1 MHLSKSEIKQSIGA
15 FRKKALNAYKNRNLN
30 ETLHWIELCSI
41 VGCQFNLMYED
52 PEIEELYV
60 KIAREVNK
68 PIVDYVPN
76 PNRIVFYD
84 EFCISYVLGIQWID
98 ALAAT
103 GKEILYITTRP
114 IQEDKL
120 RTHILDRVK
129 RYNNIEICVI
139 TEGSSIA
146 TGQALFNSIT
156 SFEPSQLILQMR
168 VNSPANLM
176 LGALPQKILKY
187 NINLDDQTLWYG
199 THGIDY
205 ILEFRPFGASVSMQ
219 KRNFPKDKLLMV
231 PFYPANDEN
240 AFLGLPKECTPDK
253 LVIFSGGDF
262 YKTLDGDRTYWKLI
276 SQILHRWEN
285 VVFLFASKSIPEG
298 DKAIK
303 EFITSEG
310 LEGRFIHITFRPD
323 IYQVFAHCDIYMGT
337 NPTSGSLMSQ
347 LAAVNKKPILQYYA
361 KGTPDD
367 ETEQAICWNAKF
379 QISYDNELDFMT
391 EAERLVIDKS
401 YRDRQ
406 GERLYAAMIKPD
418 QFNEIVKRTLQTNKT
433 QFVIEE
439 YYIDYNILDN
449 RWYYLEKAGFRN
461 VMQYVY
467 SLLGPWDCFKYAP
480 CVFLKKNINRLV
492 NNIKSWISK

>member
-1 MHLSKSEIKQSIGA
+1 MHLSKFEIKQSIGA
-15 FRKKALNAYKNRNLN
+15 FRKKALNAYKKKNLN
-30 ETLHWIELCSI
+30 EALHWIELCSI

-60 KIAREVNK
+60 KIARNVNK

-103 GKEILYITTRP
+103 GKEILYVTTRL

-120 RTHILDRVK
+120 RAHILDRVK

-139 TEGSSIA
+139 TEGSSIEI
-146 TGQALFNSIT
+146 GQALFKSIT
-156 SFEPSQLILQMR
+156 AFEPSQLILQMR

-176 LGALPQKILKY
+176 LGALPQEILKY

-240 AFLGLPKECTPDK
+240 AFQGFPKECTPNK

-262 YKTLDGDRTYWKLI
+262 YKTLDEDRTYWKLI
-276 SQILHRWEN
+276 SQILHRWKN

-303 EFITSEG
+303 EFITTEG

-337 NPTSGSLMSQ
+337 SPTSGSLMSQ
-347 LAAVNKKPILQYYA
+347 LAAINRKPILQYYT

-367 ETEQAICWNAKF
+367 ETEQAICWNDKF
-379 QISYDNELDFMT
+379 QISFDNEKDFLN
-391 EAERLVIDKS
+391 EAQRLIKDKS
-401 YRDRQ
+401 YRCRQ
-406 GERLYAAMIKPD
+406 GERLYEAMIKPE
-418 QFNEIVKRTLQTNKT
+418 QFNEIVERTLETNNT
-433 QFVIEE
+433 QFPIEE
-439 YYIDYNILDN
+439 YRIDYRSLDN
-449 RWYYLEKAGFRN
+449 RWYYLEKAGFRKA
-461 VMQYVY
+461 MPYVY
-467 SLLGPWDCFKYAP
+467 SLLGPWDCLRYAP
-480 CVFLKKNINRLV
+480 LVFIKKNLNR
-492 NNIKSWISK
+492 IISKFKKL

>member
-1 MHLSKSEIKQSIGA
+1 MHLSKFEIKQSIGA
-15 FRKKALNAYKNRNLN
+15 FRKKALDAYKKKNLN
-30 ETLHWIELCSI
+30 EALYWIELCSI
-41 VGCQFNLMYED
+41 VGCQFNLIYED

-60 KIAREVNK
+60 KIAKDVNK

-76 PNRIVFYD
+76 PHRIVLYD

-103 GKEILYITTRP
+103 GKEIRYVTTRP
-114 IQEDKL
+114 IQDDKL
-120 RTHILDRVK
+120 RAHILDRAK
-129 RYNNIEICVI
+129 RYNNIDICVI
-139 TEGSSIA
+139 TEDSSIA
-146 TGQALFNSIT
+146 IGQALFKSIT

-176 LGALPQKILKY
+176 LGALPQEILKY

-219 KRNFPKDKLLMV
+219 KRNFSKDKLLMV

-240 AFLGLPKECTPDK
+240 AFLGFPKECTSDK

-262 YKTLDGDRTYWKLI
+262 YKTLDDDRTYWKLI

-337 NPTSGSLMSQ
+337 SPTSGSLMSQ
-347 LAAVNKKPILQYYA
+347 LAAVNKKPILQYYT

-391 EAERLVIDKS
+391 EAERLIIDKS
-401 YRDRQ
+401 YRVSQ
-406 GERLYAAMIKPD
+406 GERLYDAMIKPD
-418 QFNEIVKRTLQTNKT
+418 QFNETVKRTLETNKT
-433 QFVIEE
+433 QFAINE

-461 VMQYVY
+461 AMPYVY

-480 CVFLKKNINRLV
+480 CVFFKKNINRV
-492 NNIKSWISK
+492 INNIKSWISK

>member
-1 MHLSKSEIKQSIGA
+1 MHLSKFEIIQSIGA
-15 FRKKALNAYKNRNLN
+15 FRKKALKAYEKRDLN
-30 ETLHWIELCSI
+30 ETLYWVERCSI
-41 VGCQFNLMYED
+41 LGCQFNLVYED

-60 KIAREVNK
+60 KIARDVNK

-84 EFCISYVLGIQWID
+84 EFCISYVLGIQWVD

-103 GKEILYITTRP
+103 GKDILYITTRT
-114 IQEDKL
+114 IQDDKL
-120 RTHILDRVK
+120 RSHILERVK
-129 RYNNIEICVI
+129 KHKNIRIELIS
-139 TEGSSIA
+139 EDSPIA
-146 TGQALFNSIT
+146 TGQALYKAVTAFC
-156 SFEPSQLILQMR
+156 PSQLILQMR

-176 LGALPQKILKY
+176 LGALPHDILRY

-205 ILEFRPFGASVSMQ
+205 ILEFRPFGASVSRQ
-219 KRNFPKDKLLMV
+219 KRGFTKDKLLMV

-240 AFLGLPKECTPDK
+240 AFQGFPRECTHDK

-262 YKTLDGDRTYWKLI
+262 YKTLDDDRTYWKLI
-276 SQILHRWEN
+276 SQILHKWDN

-303 EFITSEG
+303 EFIKNEK

-337 NPTSGSLMSQ
+337 SPTSGSLMSQ
-347 LAAVNKKPILQYYA
+347 LAAINRKPILQYYA

-367 ETEQAICWNAKF
+367 ETEQAICWNDKF
-379 QISYDNELDFMT
+379 QISFDNELDFMN
-391 EAERLVIDKS
+391 EAQRLINDKS
-401 YRDRQ
+401 YRDQQ
-406 GERLYAAMIKPD
+406 GERLFEAMIKPE
-418 QFNEIVKRTLQTNKT
+418 QFNEIVKRTLETNIT
-433 QFVIEE
+433 QFPVEE
-439 YYIDYNILDN
+439 YCIDYKSLDN

-461 VMQYVY
+461 AMTYVY
-467 SLLGPWDCFKYAP
+467 SLLGPWDCLRYAP
-480 CVFLKKNINRLV
+480 LVFIRKNLNR
-492 NNIKSWISK
+492 IISKFKTL